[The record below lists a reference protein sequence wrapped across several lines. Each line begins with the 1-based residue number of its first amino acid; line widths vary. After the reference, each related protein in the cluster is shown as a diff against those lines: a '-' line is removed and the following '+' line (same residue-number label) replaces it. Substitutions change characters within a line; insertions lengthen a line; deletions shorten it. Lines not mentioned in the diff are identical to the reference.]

1 MLFLCEVTQYPV
13 VSLYCNFPILWYH
26 ILKEGFLDGKRFG
39 GSWLRKTSSERVFWF
54 YCQRPANILDVFFQ
68 FSRLSMVNPRHFV
81 ESTNLMLFPLIEIW
95 GSWGDVYFTFFWVD
109 YQRVCWCIDLVS
121 RLGGL
126 ISGVLSVHSQLTS
139 LSNVV
144 LLSAN
149 NPESLCWHICD
160 VHCKACRTK
169 NRALWHS
176 IFHFRIVMVNWFLLA
191 R

>member
-1 MLFLCEVTQYPV
+1 MVNGLEGLGWERLHP
-13 VSLYCNFPILWYH
+13 
-26 ILKEGFLDGKRFG
+26 KEFFDFTAKG
-39 GSWLRKTSSERVFWF
+39 LRTFWM
-54 YCQRPANILDVFFQ
+54 CFFQ

-81 ESTNLMLFPLIEIW
+81 ESTNLMLFLLIEIW

-121 RLGGL
+121 RLGVL